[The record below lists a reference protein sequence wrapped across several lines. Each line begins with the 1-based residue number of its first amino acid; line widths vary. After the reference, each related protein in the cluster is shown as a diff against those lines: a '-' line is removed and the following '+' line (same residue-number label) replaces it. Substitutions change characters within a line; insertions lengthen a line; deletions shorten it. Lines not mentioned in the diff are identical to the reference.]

1 MKNYFETGKVIG
13 WSDDGEEATY
23 DTIEE
28 AAAAADCTVE
38 EMKTALGTD
47 KDFGGTTYFR
57 YGVDAEATK
66 GYDDARAEVEAYE
79 AE

>member
-13 WSDDGEEATY
+13 WSDDGEEATFN
-23 DTIEE
+23 TIAE
-28 AAAAADCTVE
+28 AAEQADCTVDD
-38 EMKTALGTD
+38 MAKAVGTD

-57 YGVDAEATK
+57 YGVDTEATK
-66 GYDDARAEVEAYE
+66 CYDDARAEAEAYE